1 LDLAVGNWGRN
12 SIYEL
17 NLPGALRIYY
27 EGEGEGDFVRLIEA
41 WRDGHDWFP
50 VRPRPWLARGF
61 PELPQRIGTHEAYG
75 QSTVTAIWGSGET
88 PVRSLE
94 ANHLE
99 SVVFL
104 NRGTSFECLPLPRE
118 AQRAPAFAV
127 TAGDFDGDGVEDLFL
142 SQNFF
147 GGGSDL
153 TREDGG
159 RGLWLRGVGDGTFVA
174 VESGV
179 RIPGEQ
185 RGAALADFDRDG
197 RVDLVVAQNN
207 GSTKL
212 YRNER
217 ARKGLRVRLHG
228 PLGNR
233 DGVGAQLRLHYRDGR
248 RGPVRAIQAG
258 SGYWSQDSAV
268 AVLGLSEPALALETR
283 WLGGREQIVRL
294 AQDQWEVEARYD
306 AESK

>member
-1 LDLAVGNWGRN
+1 
-12 SIYEL
+12 
-17 NLPGALRIYY
+17 
-27 EGEGEGDFVRLIEA
+27 
-41 WRDGHDWFP
+41 
-50 VRPRPWLARGF
+50 
-61 PELPQRIGTHEAYG
+61 
-75 QSTVTAIWGSGET
+75 
-88 PVRSLE
+88 
-94 ANHLE
+94 
-99 SVVFL
+99 
-104 NRGTSFECLPLPRE
+104 
-118 AQRAPAFAV
+118 
-127 TAGDFDGDGVEDLFL
+127 LFL

-159 RGLWLRGVGDGTFVA
+159 RGLWLRGVGDGTFAA

-179 RIPGEQ
+179 RIQGEQ
-185 RGAALADFDRDG
+185 RGAALADFNRDG

-207 GSTKL
+207 GSTRL

-233 DGVGAQLRLHYRDGR
+233 DGVGARLRLHYQDGR

-268 AVLGLSEPALALETR
+268 AVVGMSEPAVALEIR
-283 WLGGREQIVRL
+283 WPGGREQIVRL
-294 AQDQWEVEARYD
+294 AQDQWEVDARYD